1 MVSVHCVK
9 SIRCNKQFKRANN
22 DKLLY
27 TIVHYTNESK
37 NYKFD
42 ELNEY
47 KEYTCEDLNILN
59 KNKNANK
66 IYIGN
71 IEYAIKPGL
80 GLIDECEFDLKDMT
94 GKVVE
99 PNSIFIENS
108 DTNKEYNEEYN
119 NKYIERKYDVK
130 NNGKY
135 NMNLI
140 KAEALDIYV
149 DC

>member
-1 MVSVHCVK
+1 
-9 SIRCNKQFKRANN
+9 
-22 DKLLY
+22 
-27 TIVHYTNESK
+27 
-37 NYKFD
+37 
-42 ELNEY
+42 
-47 KEYTCEDLNILN
+47 
-59 KNKNANK
+59 
-66 IYIGN
+66 
-71 IEYAIKPGL
+71 
-80 GLIDECEFDLKDMT
+80 MT